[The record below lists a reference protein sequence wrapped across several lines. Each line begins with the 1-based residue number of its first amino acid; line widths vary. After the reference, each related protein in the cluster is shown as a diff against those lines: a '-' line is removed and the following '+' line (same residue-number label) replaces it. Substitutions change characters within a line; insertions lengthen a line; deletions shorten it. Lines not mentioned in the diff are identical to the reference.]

1 MLACKCADY
10 QVEVYLANT
19 KILSMDSIF
28 YLGAPDEKLPRFLEK
43 LGYAVFEAPPGRCI
57 DEVLC
62 HTNIDII
69 VLDARVMSESLN
81 MCTFLRGQDRCR
93 QLPIVYI
100 TGEDQPDVED
110 IRALD
115 KVEIVSSPSS
125 IGTVASRIATQL
137 RLRKFAGQD
146 ELRGSLAEINAALRD
161 FNDRFKK
168 EIQEAREIQEAL
180 LPKVLPKAPG
190 MQLAVSYKPLDEV
203 GGDWYFA
210 DMDGQGRIGLQIA
223 DVTGHG
229 LSAAFIASM
238 VKLASVATTR
248 GDPAQRLKGMNE
260 LLSQQMPSGRFVT
273 MASCLYEPSTG
284 KVQWARAG
292 HPPALVKRAATGVV
306 EQLLGDGFAIGFME
320 SAEYSLLECE
330 LLPGDSLL
338 MFTDGLSE
346 ARSRSGATF
355 GLGKLTS
362 VLQDVSPQA
371 DPIAILNAILDAWD
385 IFREERLVKDD
396 VTLMLLRRVE

>member
-1 MLACKCADY
+1 
-10 QVEVYLANT
+10 
-19 KILSMDSIF
+19 MDSIF

-43 LGYAVFEAPPGRCI
+43 LGYAVFEASAGRCI
-57 DEVLC
+57 DEIIFK
-62 HTNIDII
+62 TNIDII
-69 VLDARVMSESLN
+69 VLDARVISESLDV
-81 MCTFLRGQDRCR
+81 CTFLRGQDQYR

-100 TGEDQPDVED
+100 TGEDQPDVEEVK
-110 IRALD
+110 ALD
-115 KVEIVSSPSS
+115 KIEIVSSPSS

-146 ELRGSLAEINAALRD
+146 DLKGSLAEVNAALRD
-161 FNDRFKK
+161 YNLRFKK
-168 EIQEAREIQEAL
+168 ELQEAREIQEGL
-180 LPKVLPKAPG
+180 LPKALPKAPG

-210 DMDGQGRIGLQIA
+210 DIDAQGRVSLQIA

-238 VKLASVATTR
+238 VKLASVAAP
-248 GDPAQRLKGMNE
+248 GGNPAQLLEGMNS

-273 MASCLYEPSTG
+273 MASCLYEPTTG
-284 KVQWARAG
+284 KLQWARAG

-306 EQLLGDGFAIGFME
+306 EQLVGDGFPIGFME
-320 SAEYSLLECE
+320 SAEYSLIECE
-330 LLPGDSLL
+330 LMPGDSLL

-346 ARSRSGATF
+346 ARSRSGDTF
-355 GLGKLTS
+355 GLERLTS
-362 VLQDVSPQA
+362 VLHEVSPQA
-371 DPIAILNAILDAWD
+371 GPVAILTAILDAWD

-396 VTLMLLRRVE
+396 VTLLLLRRV